1 MYNTERFRF
10 PYVSYK
16 KNTRIA
22 SIKLI
27 HPLEFM
33 YAYSNQIKGGI
44 MMTLLNEILDYNQKF
59 VETREYE
66 RYETT
71 KFPNKRMVILT
82 CMDTRLLELLPKAL
96 NVGNGDV
103 KTIKNAGALVSHPFG
118 SIMRSI
124 LIAVYELKAE
134 EVLVIAHHDCGMSGL
149 KAEPVIESMKSR
161 GVKDETIDTLTY
173 SGINIKKWLHGFD
186 NVTESVEHSVGVI
199 RNHPLMPEG
208 VPVHGLVI
216 DPKTGKLDLVVDG
229 YQN

>member
-1 MYNTERFRF
+1 
-10 PYVSYK
+10 
-16 KNTRIA
+16 
-22 SIKLI
+22 
-27 HPLEFM
+27 M
-33 YAYSNQIKGGI
+33 YAYNNQIKGGKI
-44 MMTLLNEILDYNQKF
+44 MSLLNEILDYNQKF
-59 VETREYE
+59 VESREYE
-66 RYETT
+66 KYETT
-71 KFPNKRMVILT
+71 KFPNKKTVILT

-96 NVGNGDV
+96 NLNNGDV

-124 LIAVYELKAE
+124 LIAVYQLQAE

-149 KAEPVIESMKSR
+149 KAEPVIDSMLSR

-199 RNHPLMPEG
+199 KNHPLMPEG
-208 VPVHGLVI
+208 VPIHGLVI

-229 YQN
+229 YQS

>member
-16 KNTRIA
+16 KNAIIA

-27 HPLEFM
+27 HHLVFM
-33 YAYSNQIKGGI
+33 YAYSNQKKGGI
-44 MMTLLNEILDYNQKF
+44 MMTLLNEILDHNQKF

-66 RYETT
+66 KYETT

-96 NVGNGDV
+96 NVSNGDV

-149 KAEPVIESMKSR
+149 KAEPVIESMKNR

-186 NVTESVEHSVGVI
+186 NVTESVEHSVGLI
-199 RNHPLMPEG
+199 KNHPLMPEG
-208 VPVHGLVI
+208 VPIHGLVI

-229 YQN
+229 YNN